1 MGGVPVPEPGITR
14 GQATLGTQQL
24 GEALNKTD
32 LIDTLASATGLAKK
46 DAATAVDG
54 VLAAITDALKKGD
67 EVRLVGFGTFTV
79 SERAATKGR
88 DPRTGDTI
96 DIAASRQ
103 AKFRASKGLKD
114 ALN

>member
-88 DPRTGDTI
+88 DPRTGETI